1 MCFVCSICTHT
12 GKPNLRRLL
21 LTWQASLLGCKL
33 GSANDKQYLPSKH
46 GNLLSLPRGF
56 LCWLSHPLLQTKEYS
71 LRFLAVG
78 EVNEPIWPRRGKSM
92 NFGIS
97 FPVFRVTAP
106 GLQIYYNQCGFL
118 WLLFFG
124 WHDLLWQLPDQRL
137 PQLSFWSLPTILLL
151 FLIFFYE
158 ICTFSYHRPSGVP
171 SEIVHVI
178 FSVLKTQPLF
188 QTKLLCLSCPRRE
201 LRCWTLRFGAATE
214 SCTVRLRKNL
224 KDAWHYFD

>member
-106 GLQIYYNQCGFL
+106 GLQIYTPINVGSCGCCFSVDMTCCGN
-118 WLLFFG
+118 FQTRG
-124 WHDLLWQLPDQRL
+124 CH
-137 PQLSFWSLPTILLL
+137 
-151 FLIFFYE
+151 
-158 ICTFSYHRPSGVP
+158 SYHS
-171 SEIVHVI
+171 
-178 FSVLKTQPLF
+178 
-188 QTKLLCLSCPRRE
+188 
-201 LRCWTLRFGAATE
+201 
-214 SCTVRLRKNL
+214 
-224 KDAWHYFD
+224 DHYLPFCCCF